1 MIIWRKCQDLSM
13 RDKTG
18 IFSDNDSYMYAS
30 FWVKAL
36 LAGVNGFA
44 WPADPLPEEKG
55 NTQCDSL
62 HKKLWFFFHW
72 LVLRRDFICIWT
84 ITGSEVSGIWPNAQL
99 FRFWVGFLEAP
110 VFILTL
116 VFISFSPNWK
126 LMYPLQPCGHIAG
139 AVFLIWSTMRGG
151 KGKINMVQGSAG
163 MEKAMLLMLA
173 GLTSGAPSKIYQRWC
188 WDHWLPCC
196 RVGQDF

>member
-1 MIIWRKCQDLSM
+1 MDLPDLQIHCQRKKGTLSVTVCI
-13 RDKTG
+13 K
-18 IFSDNDSYMYAS
+18 N
-30 FWVKAL
+30 
-36 LAGVNGFA
+36 
-44 WPADPLPEEKG
+44 
-55 NTQCDSL
+55 CD
-62 HKKLWFFFHW
+62 FFFHW
-72 LVLRRDFICIWT
+72 LVLGRDFICIWT

-116 VFISFSPNWK
+116 VFISFSPIWK

-139 AVFLIWSTMRGG
+139 AVFSLIWSTMRGG

-173 GLTSGAPSKIYQRWC
+173 GLTSGAPSKIHQRWC